1 MDASKYREVKSPG
14 QLVRKGVSVVP
25 CATFSASKFG
35 GVSNLSYLC
44 GVKFK
49 SSSEMDKLALVTLI
63 CLSAVA
69 AIAGIAVLYDM
80 YSNHKTR
87 VV

>member
-1 MDASKYREVKSPG
+1 
-14 QLVRKGVSVVP
+14 
-25 CATFSASKFG
+25 
-35 GVSNLSYLC
+35 LSYLC